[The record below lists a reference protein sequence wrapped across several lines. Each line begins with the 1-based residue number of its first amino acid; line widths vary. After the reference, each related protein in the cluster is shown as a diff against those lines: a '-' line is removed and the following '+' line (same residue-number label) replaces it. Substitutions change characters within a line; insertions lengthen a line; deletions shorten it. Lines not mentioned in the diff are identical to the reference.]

1 MSDSPAGPPLPPD
14 LACHEPDLL
23 RWATCQVPPW
33 LRPHLDPADLVQ
45 TTLLDAWRGWERLA
59 GRPDHEVRG
68 YLLRALANNLIDAVR
83 KFGPARGDVSPD
95 ALAASSMRMAEW
107 VAADHT
113 SPSERA
119 DRNERFA
126 HLAAA
131 LAGLPDSQRLAVE
144 MRYLLGMKVT
154 EIAHA
159 LSRSEGAVSLLL
171 HRAIAALRGTLT
183 EPGDHP

>member
-1 MSDSPAGPPLPPD
+1 MSDSPAERLPPD
-14 LACHEPDLL
+14 LIRHEADLL
-23 RWATCQVPPW
+23 RWATCQVPHW

-45 TTLLDAWRGWERLA
+45 QTLLEAWSAWERLA
-59 GRPDHEVRG
+59 GRPEHEVRG
-68 YLLRALANNLIDAVR
+68 YLFRALANNLIDAVR
-83 KFGPARGDVSPD
+83 KHAPARGDVSPD
-95 ALAASSMRMAEW
+95 ALAESSMRMAEW

-113 SPSERA
+113 SPSDRA

-126 HLAAA
+126 HLAVA
-131 LAGLPDSQRLAVE
+131 LTGLPDSQRLAVE

-171 HRAIAALRGTLT
+171 HRALTALRGTLT
-183 EPGDHP
+183 EPKDEP

>member
-1 MSDSPAGPPLPPD
+1 MSEPPAELPPPPD
-14 LACHEPDLL
+14 LTRHEPDLL

-45 TTLLDAWRGWERLA
+45 TTLLDAWRGCARLA

-83 KFGPARGDVSPD
+83 KFAPARGDVSPD
-95 ALAASSMRMAEW
+95 ALAQSSMRMAEW

-126 HLAAA
+126 HLAVA
-131 LAGLPDSQRLAVE
+131 LTGLPDSQRLAVE
-144 MRYLLGMKVT
+144 MRYLLGMKVA
-154 EIAHA
+154 EIALA

-171 HRAIAALRGTLT
+171 HRALAALRGTLA
-183 EPGDHP
+183 EPKDPT

>member
-1 MSDSPAGPPLPPD
+1 MSDSPAGSPLPPD
-14 LACHEPDLL
+14 LTRHEPDLL
-23 RWATCQVPPW
+23 RWATGQLPAW
-33 LRPHLDPADLVQ
+33 LRPRLDPADLVQ
-45 TTLLDAWRGWERLA
+45 QTMLEAWRGYARLA

-83 KFGPARGDVSPD
+83 KFAQARGDVSPD
-95 ALAASSMRMAEW
+95 ALAESSMRMAEW

-126 HLAAA
+126 HLAVA
-131 LAGLPDSQRLAVE
+131 LTGLPDSQRLAVE

-154 EIAHA
+154 EIALA

-171 HRAIAALRGTLT
+171 HRALAALRGTLA
-183 EPGDHP
+183 EPKDPT